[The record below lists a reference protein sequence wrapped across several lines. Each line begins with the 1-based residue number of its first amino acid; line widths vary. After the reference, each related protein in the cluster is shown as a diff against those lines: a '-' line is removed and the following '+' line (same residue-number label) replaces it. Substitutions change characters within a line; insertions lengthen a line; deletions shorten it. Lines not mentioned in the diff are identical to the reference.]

1 MLISKVIQLSG
12 RLYPFN
18 FCNSRSRKILMLDD
32 PRKVKNKYFHGEC
45 KILSNN
51 ECDHLWIDIEHI
63 AGKTCLQSSPKHQYI
78 VISIPCDID
87 IFPAFLYSSHT
98 LLYVANKK
106 YIIQTYNFEIATK
119 R

>member
-1 MLISKVIQLSG
+1 MLISKVIHLSS
-12 RLYPFN
+12 RHYPFN
-18 FCNSRSRKILMLDD
+18 FCGSPSRKILMVDD
-32 PRKVKNKYFHGEC
+32 PRKVKNKEFLGEC

-51 ECDHLWIDIEHI
+51 ECDHLWIDIKHI
-63 AGKTCLQSSPKHQYI
+63 AGKTCLQSSPKDQYI
-78 VISIPCDID
+78 VISLPCDID
-87 IFPAFLYSSHT
+87 IFPVLLYSSHT